1 MCEKGEQVRISGNV
15 CTACIE
21 AIVAMETATF
31 ARTHGEL
38 DLGLTAGAA
47 GLLEEAVVIS
57 DKVPHERLRH
67 CIYSSVLRRAEQET
81 GDGRS
86 RA

>member
-1 MCEKGEQVRISGNV
+1 VRKGSRLELAAPYAQPVSKQLLLWK
-15 CTACIE
+15 
-21 AIVAMETATF
+21 TATF